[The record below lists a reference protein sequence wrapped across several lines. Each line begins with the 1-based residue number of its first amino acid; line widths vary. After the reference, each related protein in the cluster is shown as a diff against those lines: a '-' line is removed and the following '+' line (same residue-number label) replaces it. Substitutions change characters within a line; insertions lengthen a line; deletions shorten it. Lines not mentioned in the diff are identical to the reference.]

1 MQEMSESGADR
12 SANPTRKLLLVL
24 GVVVGV
30 LLVCGVAS
38 LWIRNYF
45 ADQAVKAEL
54 AKAKAAGMLTT
65 LEDVKKFI
73 GPAPEENENAAPFY
87 RRMTELK
94 SKVST
99 EKLREL
105 RKALIEAPSAKAMA
119 EAKAVIAENS
129 ELIALAEEAASR
141 PSSFFDHDWTRGYG
155 LILPHYATAKT
166 AAQLLTLRAHLS
178 YRDGRDSDALSDFAR
193 VRRMAFHVSQD
204 KVAIAHLVSLALLS
218 ISSSAV
224 VEFAGQNPPGSKWEE
239 ELRQIE
245 KAHVIPTYHELAA
258 FDLYND
264 LQIFEGIKTRES
276 REKDLGIDGSER
288 IKPEHHL
295 IASTM
300 STAEGLQSV
309 ISGRLRIWKEL
320 EKGDKADSTELSL
333 GSSEVDKGY
342 MADPYLILIKEGL
355 GSDEFEFM
363 KEQRTAAIERRLLIQ
378 AALRVLRQKDRTQV
392 PDFSDLVNPSDGK
405 TISGKV
411 VGNKMVLTIIGTQA
425 YSDSNKKL
433 EFSIKK

>member
-12 SANPTRKLLLVL
+12 SANPTRKLFLVL

-38 LWIRNYF
+38 LWLRNYF

-73 GPAPEENENAAPFY
+73 GPAPEESENAAPFY
-87 RRMTELK
+87 RKMTDLK
-94 SKVST
+94 SKVNS
-99 EKLREL
+99 EKLQVL
-105 RKALIEAPSAKAMA
+105 RKALLEPPSAQTIADAKAML
-119 EAKAVIAENS
+119 AENS

-155 LILPHYATAKT
+155 LIFPHYSTAKS
-166 AAQLLTLRAHLS
+166 AVQLLTLRAQLS
-178 YRDGRDSDALSDFAR
+178 YREGRDSDALSDFAR

-245 KAHVIPTYHELAA
+245 KAHVIPSYQYLAA

-276 REKDLGIDGSER
+276 REKDLGIVGSEG

-300 STAEGLQSV
+300 STAEGLRSV
-309 ISGRLRIWKEL
+309 ISGRLRIWNEL
-320 EKGDKADSTELSL
+320 EKAEAVDWNEISL
-333 GSSEVDKGY
+333 GGAEVVKGY
-342 MADPYLILIKEGL
+342 LSDPYLILIQEGL
-355 GSDEFEFM
+355 GSGEIEFI
-363 KEQRTAAIERRLLIQ
+363 KEQRTAAIERKLLLQ
-378 AALRVLRQKDRTQV
+378 AALRVLRQSDRRKL
-392 PDFSDLVNPSDGK
+392 PDFSDLVSPVDSRP
-405 TISGKV
+405 ISGSVNGSKV
-411 VGNKMVLTIIGTQA
+411 VLTF
-425 YSDSNKKL
+425 L
-433 EFSIKK
+433 EKPNMQSRDRSISFSVR